1 MAHGESRDQRLNQA
15 VELALSQ
22 ARADWLKNE
31 EELRQR
37 EIDQAVEVAI
47 TNAVAEAKVE
57 WEKEIMA
64 QVSSLKRRSRVGF
77 EIIIK
82 SLSKNFLKK
91 LKDPRALSVSQECS
105 RVLKKISEHSITTDY
120 EHVKI
125 LIASEKVLKKL
136 SSYTHSL
143 ETSLLHWFNQS
154 KILFMFSSFS

>member
-37 EIDQAVEVAI
+37 EIEQAVEVAI

-91 LKDPRALSVSQECS
+91 VKGSASTVSKSGMLTSTQENFRALDHDRLRAC
-105 RVLKKISEHSITTDY
+105 
-120 EHVKI
+120 
-125 LIASEKVLKKL
+125 
-136 SSYTHSL
+136 
-143 ETSLLHWFNQS
+143 
-154 KILFMFSSFS
+154 

>member
-91 LKDPRALSVSQECS
+91 VKESASTVSKSGMLGECS
-105 RVLKKISEHSITTDY
+105 RKFPS
-120 EHVKI
+120 
-125 LIASEKVLKKL
+125 
-136 SSYTHSL
+136 THDRL
-143 ETSLLHWFNQS
+143 RAC
-154 KILFMFSSFS
+154 

>member
-1 MAHGESRDQRLNQA
+1 MAHGESRDERLNQA

-91 LKDPRALSVSQECS
+91 VKGSASTVSKSGMLTSAQENFRALDHDRLRAC
-105 RVLKKISEHSITTDY
+105 
-120 EHVKI
+120 
-125 LIASEKVLKKL
+125 
-136 SSYTHSL
+136 
-143 ETSLLHWFNQS
+143 
-154 KILFMFSSFS
+154 